1 MRPAFPPLLLR
12 RTLAKADSVAEPVW
26 NGHINMTIASIRIFR
41 QWQPF
46 RDGTYRCSGG
56 RSAEGFDSTIVEIK
70 SKDGAAGYGEMAPL
84 GSFYDPAFAEGARAA
99 MRELA
104 PRLIG
109 ESAGGIEA
117 LNRCMDLLLKGH
129 PYAKA
134 AIDMALWDLAG
145 KRAGLPVA
153 SLAGGAEGTSI
164 QLYRSLA
171 QEAPEAMAKRA
182 EKYIAEGYRRLQV
195 KIGLDVDDDIER
207 LAAVRAAVPTG
218 TVLFCDAN
226 ASWGTAET
234 RRFLL
239 ATRDLDYTLEQPC
252 ASYEENL
259 AIRRSCERPLV
270 LDETI
275 DSADVL
281 LRAVADGLVDGI
293 TIKLARVGGM
303 TKAKLLRDIAIARNL
318 KITIEDTGGAEID
331 TAAYS
336 ALMLS
341 TPESLRQHTV
351 DFHNWVTVSNARAD
365 FRIADGA
372 MTPPAGAGLGV
383 DVDAEVFGEPIFVAG
398 K

>member
-1 MRPAFPPLLLR
+1 
-12 RTLAKADSVAEPVW
+12 
-26 NGHINMTIASIRIFR
+26 MTIASIRIFR

-70 SKDGAAGYGEMAPL
+70 SHEGLSGYGEMAPL

-104 PRLIG
+104 PSLIG
-109 ESAGGIEA
+109 EDSAGIEA
-117 LNRCMDLLLKGH
+117 LNRRMDLLLKGH

-153 SLAGGAEGTSI
+153 DLAGGAEGESI
-164 QLYRSLA
+164 PLYRSLA

-182 EKYIAEGYRRLQV
+182 QKYIAEGYRRLQV
-195 KIGLDVDDDIER
+195 KIGLDVDEDIER
-207 LAAVRAAVPTG
+207 LAAVRAAAPAG

-252 ASYEENL
+252 AGYDENL

-281 LRAVADGLVDGI
+281 LRAIADGLVDGI

-341 TPESLRQHTV
+341 TPENLRQHTV

-365 FRIADGA
+365 FAIANGA
-372 MTPPAGAGLGV
+372 MTPPAGLGLGV
-383 DVDAEVFGEPIFVAG
+383 DVDPELFGEPIFVTG